1 MIIITDT
8 ASDILE
14 SEAKA
19 MNIELIALSSSF
31 EDETI
36 EGNTEES
43 FEKFYKK
50 LEEAATLP
58 ASSQPSP
65 DKYLT
70 IFENAKEKKED
81 VLVITISSKL
91 SGTYNCAILAKN
103 MAEYD
108 RIFIVD
114 SLQASL
120 SQRMIV
126 NYAVKLRTENLTVE
140 EIEQKLLEIRS
151 RIFLTG
157 VPADMKYLK
166 KGGRVSPVIA
176 NIGDV
181 IGIKPVLWLNDG
193 VIECK
198 MKVRGLKAAKA
209 GMQSF
214 LKDNEISDELP
225 VMFGHSNNESK
236 GESFMNETM
245 EKYNLSGSSLHNIGP
260 IIGTHTGPDA
270 LMMGFVKK

>member
-1 MIIITDT
+1 MIIVTDT

-14 SEAKA
+14 TEAKA

-36 EGNTEES
+36 EENTEES

-70 IFENAKEKKED
+70 IFENAKEKNED

-126 NYAVKLRTENLTVE
+126 NYAVKLRAESLTVE

-181 IGIKPVLWLNDG
+181 IGIKPVLWLKDG

-198 MKVRGLKAAKA
+198 MKVRGLKAAKT

-214 LKDNEISDELP
+214 LNDNEISDELP
-225 VMFGHSNNESK
+225 VMFGHSNNEAK

-270 LMMGFVKK
+270 LMMGFVLK